1 MCKRTSGLI
10 TLRKLRSLDPTVLLF
25 VLLPLS
31 GCMGM
36 KHPPEVAPPPVAS
49 APAMR
54 PAPAPRTA
62 AVKPKKAPRD
72 LRPSDVDTSPPPPL
86 RTASID
92 PKSLLGLD
100 PDSVEKRLGPPARM
114 ENNALSHEWVYSVS
128 GCSFRIFFY
137 PNVNSTSF
145 RALKY
150 GSTKD
155 NGESLDSSDACVR
168 KILTARTNAD

>member
-1 MCKRTSGLI
+1 MCKRTSGLM
-10 TLRKLRSLDPTVLLF
+10 TLRKLRSLDLTVLVLF
-25 VLLPLS
+25 ALAPLS
-31 GCMGM
+31 GCTGM
-36 KHPPEVAPPPVAS
+36 RHPPEIAPPPVAS
-49 APAMR
+49 TPTLR
-54 PAPAPRTA
+54 PAPAPRSA
-62 AVKPKKAPRD
+62 AVKPKKPRD
-72 LRPSDVDTSPPPPL
+72 LRPSDVDESPPPL

-168 KILTARTNAD
+168 KILTARNNAD